1 MQEIINH
8 FAENNF
14 MPHGHCYQWNPAVL
28 WSYAISDGIIALAYL
43 VIPLSLVKIVRARKD
58 FKYMWMVTLFAVFI
72 LSCGTTHVFDVINI
86 WTPLYTIDAGVRIIT
101 ALASI
106 GTAAML
112 LTITP
117 RLILIPSAAQW
128 RAVNEE
134 LRGLNENLEQ
144 LVQERTAKLAES
156 VAQTERQNQELRRA
170 NEELDGFLYAASHDL
185 KAPVANLAGLVQ
197 LLSKKGTKVVSET
210 ADPLLGMMGKQME
223 KLSDVIR
230 DLSEVGRIQR
240 RAEEPAER
248 VDVEAVLN
256 EFTETQQPRIQ
267 RLNAELHGRFEYTDF
282 YLSRRLFTNVMH
294 NLLENA
300 LKYRAD
306 ERSPIIHVRTYRE
319 EDFLVLEVKDNGV
332 GIKPD
337 HLDKIFGMFNRFNRS
352 KEGTGIGLY
361 LVKKIAEKYDGKVSV
376 ASQVGQG
383 STFRVYFRP
392 PTS

>member
-1 MQEIINH
+1 MH
-8 FAENNF
+8 DFFDHLAGNNF
-14 MPHGHCYQWNPAVL
+14 MPHGHCYQWDPAVL
-28 WSYAISDGIIALAYL
+28 WSYAISDGVIALAYL

-58 FKYMWMVTLFAVFI
+58 FTYMWMVTLFAVFI
-72 LSCGTTHVFDVINI
+72 LGCGTTHVFDVINI
-86 WTPLYTIDAGVRIIT
+86 WKPLYTIDAGVRIIT

-117 RLILIPSAAQW
+117 RIILIPSAERW
-128 RAVNEE
+128 KAVNEE
-134 LRGLNENLEQ
+134 LRVLNENLEQ

-156 VAQTERQNQELRRA
+156 VAQSERQNQELRRA
-170 NEELDGFLYAASHDL
+170 NEELDNFLYAASHDL
-185 KAPVANLAGLVQ
+185 KAPVANLAGLMQ
-197 LLSKKGTKVVSET
+197 LLSKKSTKVVTEK
-210 ADPLLGMMGKQME
+210 ADPLLGMMSKQME
-223 KLSDVIR
+223 KLSEVIR

-248 VDVEAVLN
+248 VDVEAVF
-256 EFTETQQPRIQ
+256 EDFTKTQQPRIQ
-267 RLNAELHGRFEYTDF
+267 RLNAELHGSFEYSDF
-282 YLSRRLFTNVMH
+282 YLSRRLFTTVMH
-294 NLLENA
+294 NLLDNA

-306 ERSPIIHVRTYRE
+306 ERSPVIYIRTYQE
-319 EDFLVLEVKDNGV
+319 EDFLVLEVEDNGL

-337 HLDKIFGMFNRFNRS
+337 HLDRIFGMFNRFNRT

-361 LVKKIAEKYDGKVSV
+361 LVKKIAEKYHGKVYV
-376 ASQVGQG
+376 ESQVGQG